1 MSSSGTNRP
10 FKYGANDRRE
20 FIVQDSEV
28 AIRAVNDAN
37 GNPTYL
43 GRAKAGTLTSE
54 SKWQIRK
61 ITYDA
66 NQGVTAVEWPESG
79 GIASPDFIFEWDDVL
94 TYTYS

>member
-1 MSSSGTNRP
+1 MSSGINRP

-20 FIVQDSEV
+20 FIVQNSEV
-28 AIRAVNDAN
+28 AYRAINDAN

-43 GRAKAGTLTSE
+43 GRAKAGTLTSVE
-54 SKWQIRK
+54 KWQIRK

-66 NQGVTAVEWPESG
+66 AQGITAVEWPQDG
-79 GIASPDFIFEWDDVL
+79 GLASADFIFEWDEVL